1 MRLGVTPGKLAVS
14 TFMVMFAV
22 DAPASSYGRVTNG
35 QSTHWAGKPRKPLRT
50 SKKAKRKVHKAE
62 ESEEAQSH
70 IL

>member
-1 MRLGVTPGKLAVS
+1 
-14 TFMVMFAV
+14 MVMFAV

-62 ESEEAQSH
+62 ESEQAQSH